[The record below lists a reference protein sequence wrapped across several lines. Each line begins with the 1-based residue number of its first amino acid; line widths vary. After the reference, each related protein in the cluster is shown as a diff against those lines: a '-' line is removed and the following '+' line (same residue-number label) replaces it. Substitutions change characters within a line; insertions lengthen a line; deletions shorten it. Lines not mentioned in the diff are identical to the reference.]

1 VQKFLKLLYYNISLG
16 LVIWLL
22 TILYQMQIN
31 SWWIAIG
38 FVIIVIVFIAVT
50 SKVLRILKHL

>member
-16 LVIWLL
+16 LVVWLL

>member
-1 VQKFLKLLYYNISLG
+1 MQKFLKLLYYNISLG

>member
-1 VQKFLKLLYYNISLG
+1 MQKFLKLLYYNISLG
-16 LVIWLL
+16 LVVWLL

-38 FVIIVIVFIAVT
+38 FVIIVIVFIVVT